1 MARLVQ
7 ARSGFTDFQS
17 VTFYNATFANPGD
30 ECGTLVATTVDVAGA
45 VRFPRA
51 GLLLGQLF
59 LHGFFASNVAVYRIF
74 QWIRLPAMRD
84 YSTLFEFRS

>member
-1 MARLVQ
+1 MTGLVQ

-51 GLLLGQLF
+51 GLRVGQLC
-59 LHGFFASNVAVYRIF
+59 LQSLSALKS
-74 QWIRLPAMRD
+74 
-84 YSTLFEFRS
+84 